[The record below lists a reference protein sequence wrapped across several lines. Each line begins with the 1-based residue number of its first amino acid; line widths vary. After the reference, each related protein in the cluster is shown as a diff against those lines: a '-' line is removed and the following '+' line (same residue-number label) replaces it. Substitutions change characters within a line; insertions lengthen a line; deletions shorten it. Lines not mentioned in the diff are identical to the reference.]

1 MTTKAQLNRIWKDL
15 QDSARDFASL
25 GLEVSS
31 RALDVTANTL
41 KNLEQEFKKTADR
54 LSSKQS

>member
-15 QDSARDFASL
+15 QDSARDFASI

-41 KNLEQEFKKTADR
+41 RNLEQEFKKTADR